1 MHNPDAMQLF
11 ESQWLLFYFPCQLQL
26 VAQQGGYKLTAGRN

>member
-1 MHNPDAMQLF
+1 MHNPDPMQLF

-26 VAQQGGYKLTAGRN
+26 EAQQDGNKLTAGCN